1 MTVCYIGSVC
11 ILLPGDQWKGRGSS
25 GNLLGVKLE
34 EIEFVLVADLTWRQ
48 ENQLRVA
55 MEENRRPA

>member
-1 MTVCYIGSVC
+1 MCRGSE
-11 ILLPGDQWKGRGSS
+11 WKGRGSS

-48 ENQLRVA
+48 ENQLQVA